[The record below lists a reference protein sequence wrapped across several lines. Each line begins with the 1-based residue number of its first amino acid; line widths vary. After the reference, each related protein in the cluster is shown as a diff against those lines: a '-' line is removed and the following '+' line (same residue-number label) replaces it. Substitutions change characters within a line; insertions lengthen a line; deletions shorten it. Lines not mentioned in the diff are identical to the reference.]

1 VKKGD
6 SLNVSV
12 SEKEMQDT
20 QKEIAYAFQCDRG
33 KQYYHRAQSIPNGH
47 SEKSEFVSHPDESLS
62 QLATQLRNGDKVA
75 LDPLVL
81 GLDHL
86 GEAIFAG
93 GVILGRVSSCIVGSH
108 GRGSLRFLFG
118 FLGG

>member
-1 VKKGD
+1 LLGYDIVDG
-6 SLNVSV
+6 
-12 SEKEMQDT
+12 QD
-20 QKEIAYAFQCDRG
+20 AL
-33 KQYYHRAQSIPNGH
+33 HRAALLAKDEEALFALGTRRVDAS
-47 SEKSEFVSHPDESLS
+47 SHPDESLS

-93 GVILGRVSSCIVGSH
+93 GVILGRVSSCIAGSH
-108 GRGSLRFLFG
+108 GGGSLSFLFG